1 MIEYEEIEGEI
12 TEDEIAG
19 DITDVDISG
28 ALVEETL
35 TGDIAQDNVEGSI
48 GEDDLTGEVEGIPFM
63 NETDPTVPAWAKEPT
78 KPSYDF
84 SEIQNTPVCPVVPT
98 RLGAFQNDVGFITI
112 ASLTGYALESW
123 VADNYISA
131 TELST
136 LLQSYAMKSWVQSQG
151 YLTSHQ
157 SLADYYRKSEVDSLI
172 ADEEDAIKVWVEN
185 KKYLQHHQSLD
196 DYATKD
202 WVGQQGYIKNHQSL
216 SNYYN
221 KSEVNTL
228 LADKADDA
236 DLATVAKSGSYND
249 LTDKPV
255 VPLGDFYTKQ
265 ETDALLLD
273 KLDADVI
280 DDYYDKTATDAL
292 LDDKLDS
299 DALDDYYDK
308 NAVDG
313 LLDNKANTA
322 DLATVATS
330 GDYTDLANKP
340 TLFSGDYNDLTNKP
354 TIPTVPTNVSAFTN
368 DAGYLVSSDI
378 SALENN
384 VATNT
389 NDIYQLGLDVQDL
402 DDTKYDKTGG
412 EISGNVQ
419 VTGNVEIENL
429 LDLKIPNED
438 YDAGIKFQKSLDLN
452 RGTVLT
458 LVGYADGEE
467 HTAYKVPITNVG
479 TPVADWDAVNK
490 RYVDDK
496 LNITWITG
504 FYDDGQL
511 IVGSSAYEDC
521 FNGITTNHTV
531 YLKVTDPTG
540 VSVMRLQSWLHYNDH
555 STHGDSFQ
563 FTGLTDADTTKMAFI
578 GYNTATYYTADLEQA
593 NNKITAWSATPSD
606 VLYPCESLV
615 KNTTDALDSA
625 ITALRAYVDDTYG
638 EHVIWDVPLANG
650 LKAKDVKARN
660 SSGNWSL
667 ENLDLTGY
675 EYALAYVQACSG
687 SNADQECFSAVVRIN
702 LDEKSIS
709 PRSNCYIG
717 SVLGFGANDNGTKHG
732 FVFTIDSTKTKL
744 CYNYNDTNTTGT
756 TALSRDS
763 RFYRL
768 TAVKGKYLT

>member
-19 DITDVDISG
+19 NVTDVDISG

-35 TGDIAQDNVEGSI
+35 TGDIAQENIEGEI
-48 GEDDLTGEVEGIPFM
+48 GEDDLTGEVEGIPFV

-78 KPSYDF
+78 KPTYDF

-131 TELST
+131 TELSSV
-136 LLQSYAMKSWVQSQG
+136 LHNYAMKSWVQSQG

-185 KKYLQHHQSLD
+185 KQYLQHHQSLA
-196 DYATKD
+196 DYATKV

-216 SNYYN
+216 ANYYN
-221 KSEVNTL
+221 KGEVNTL
-228 LADKADDA
+228 LEDKANDA

-265 ETDALLLD
+265 ETNVLLLD

-280 DDYYDKTATDAL
+280 DDYYDKGAINAL
-292 LDDKLDS
+292 LGDKLDA
-299 DALDDYYDK
+299 DVIDDYYDK
-308 NAVDG
+308 SAVDG
-313 LLDNKANTA
+313 LLDDKASTA
-322 DLATVATS
+322 DLSTVAT
-330 GDYTDLANKP
+330 
-340 TLFSGDYNDLTNKP
+340 SGDYNDLTNKP
-354 TIPTVPTNVSAFTN
+354 TNVSAFTN
-368 DAGYLVSSDI
+368 DVGYLTSHQDI
-378 SALENN
+378 S
-384 VATNT
+384 
-389 NDIYQLGLDVQDL
+389 G
-402 DDTKYDKTGG
+402 KYDKTGG
-412 EISGNVQ
+412 TISGDVH
-419 VTGNVEIENL
+419 VAGHVEIDDI

-479 TPVADWDAVNK
+479 TPTGDWDAVNK

-504 FYDDGQL
+504 LYDDGQL

-531 YLKVTDPTG
+531 YLKVTDATG
-540 VSVMRLQSWLHYNDH
+540 VSVMRLQSWLNYNDH

-578 GYNTATYYTADLEQA
+578 NYNSATFYTADLEQA
-593 NNKITAWSATPSD
+593 NNKITAWSETTPSD
-606 VLYPCESLV
+606 VFYPCESLV

-638 EHVIWDVPLANG
+638 EHVIWDVPISNG
-650 LKAKDVKARN
+650 LQAKDVKARN
-660 SSGNWSL
+660 SNGNWSL
-667 ENLDLTGY
+667 ENIDLNGY
-675 EYALAYVQACSG
+675 AYALAYVQACNG
-687 SNADQECFSAVVRIN
+687 TNADQECFSAVVRIN

-717 SVLGFGANDNGTKHG
+717 SILGFGPNDNGTKHG
-732 FVFTIDSTKTKL
+732 FVFTIDSTKTKI

-756 TALSRDS
+756 TALNRDAK
-763 RFYRL
+763 FYRL